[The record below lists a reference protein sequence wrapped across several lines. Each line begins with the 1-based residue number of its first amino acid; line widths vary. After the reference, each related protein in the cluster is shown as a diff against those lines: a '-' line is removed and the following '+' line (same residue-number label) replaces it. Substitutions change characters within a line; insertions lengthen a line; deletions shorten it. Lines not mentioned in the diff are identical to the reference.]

1 MKKIIFDFNLKN
13 ACVNKIKLEEN
24 LKILDPEIERINASL
39 QNGFDSDYASVN
51 LPSYKVFL
59 ESVNALIEDKK
70 KLNIDMLIVIGIGGS
85 NLGTIAVHRAI
96 YGDFYNDR
104 LCECEC
110 KNKTFE
116 SKNLVNAGNRM
127 PKVYFA
133 DTVDTDYICDLLKIA
148 EVELKAGK
156 NILLNLITK
165 SGTTTETISNF
176 EVFLHLLKKYKS
188 ENYFDY
194 IVAITD
200 QGSSLWNYAK
210 KNNISCLKVPVKV
223 GGRYSVFSS
232 VGLFPLG
239 FLGINI
245 GDLLAGAQSIVPECL
260 RVSEGDSL
268 QVNQA
273 AVSAAIIYE
282 NYTNGK
288 NIHDTFIF
296 SKYLKYFGCW
306 YRQLV
311 GESIGKKLDKFG
323 DIVHVGITPTVSVGS
338 VDLHSVA
345 QLYLGG
351 PIDKFTTFITV
362 EPKCKIVIPEEKDF
376 EEFVEDIHG
385 KSLKFVMNALSNG
398 TKEAYKNNKRPF
410 VSIDMPV
417 VDEYCIGQLLQF
429 KMFEIIYIGFLL
441 NVNPF
446 DQPQV
451 ELYKKEARKILV
463 AKNR

>member
-1 MKKIIFDFNLKN
+1 VKKIIFDFNLEN
-13 ACVNKIKLEEN
+13 ACVDKKKLEEN
-24 LKILDPEIERINASL
+24 LKKLEPEVDRIGESL
-39 QNGFDSDYASVN
+39 QNSYDSDYASIN
-51 LPSYKVFL
+51 LPSDKACL
-59 ESVNALIEDKK
+59 ESVMALIENKK
-70 KLNIDMLIVIGIGGS
+70 KLDIEMLIVIGIGGS

-96 YGDFYNDR
+96 HGDFYNDR
-104 LCECEC
+104 LCECGNNELGG
-110 KNKTFE
+110 
-116 SKNLVNAGNRM
+116 SKNHGQKGQIM

-148 EVELKAGK
+148 ELELKAGK
-156 NILLNLITK
+156 NILINLITK
-165 SGTTTETISNF
+165 SGTTTETVANF
-176 EVFLHLLKKYKS
+176 EVFLHLLKKYKPK
-188 ENYFDY
+188 NYYDY

-200 QGSSLWNYAK
+200 NGSNLWDYAK
-210 KNNISCLKVPVKV
+210 KNNIACLQVPIKV
-223 GGRYSVFSS
+223 GGRYSVFSP

-245 GDLLAGAQSIVPECL
+245 EDLLSGAQSILPECL
-260 RVSEGDSL
+260 RVSECDSL

-273 AVSAAIIYE
+273 AISAAIIHE
-282 NYTNGK
+282 NYINGK

-323 DIVHVGITPTVSVGS
+323 DIVHVGITPTTSVGS

-351 PIDKFTTFITV
+351 PMDKFTTFITV
-362 EPKCKIVIPEEKDF
+362 EPKCEIVIPEEKDF
-376 EEFVEDIHG
+376 EEFVENIHG
-385 KSLKFVMNALSNG
+385 KSLKFVMNALANG
-398 TKEAYKNNKRPF
+398 TKEAYKNDKRPF
-410 VSIDMPV
+410 VSMHMPL
-417 VDEYCIGQLLQF
+417 VDEYFMGQLLQF
-429 KMFEIIYIGFLL
+429 KMFEVIYFGFLL

-463 AKNR
+463 AKK